1 MIRWSA
7 VPFFSLSLLACNG
20 GHDGAA
26 PATSAAVAPSAPSAS
41 NSATPAVVGAATGE
55 TVVHAEDDGKSFDVA
70 RGSTVTFSL
79 PSNAGTGYIWV
90 PTQVDAGDLAQQGD
104 RTSDT
109 SSDVPGAPK
118 ADVYHF
124 AAANAGTTTVEM
136 SLKRPFGSGAPTRTV
151 HMTVTVH

>member
-1 MIRWSA
+1 MIRWTA

-20 GHDGAA
+20 CHDGNA
-26 PATSAAVAPSAPSAS
+26 PATSAAVAPSAPSAG
-41 NSATPAVVGAATGE
+41 NSATPDAGAE

-90 PTQVDAGDLAQQGD
+90 PTQVDAGVLAQQGD

-109 SSDVPGAPK
+109 SSDVPGGPK

-124 AAANAGTTTVEM
+124 AAANVGTTTVEM

>member
-7 VPFFSLSLLACNG
+7 LALLPTLLLACNG
-20 GHDGAA
+20 CHDGSA
-26 PATSAAVAPSAPSAS
+26 PPASAAVAPSSAPSS
-41 NSATPAVVGAATGE
+41 NSATPVATNE
-55 TVVHAEDDGKSFDVA
+55 TVIHAEDDGKSFDVA
-70 RGSTVTFSL
+70 LGSTVTFSL

-90 PTQVDAGDLAQQGD
+90 PTQVDAGVLAQQGD

-124 AAANAGTTTVEM
+124 A
-136 SLKRPFGSGAPTRTV
+136 
-151 HMTVTVH
+151 